1 MVILLSILQPTY
13 VIIGIIVLIGL
24 FVMQT
29 YNRLVRE
36 KLGVD
41 ESFSAMDVAMK
52 KRYDLIPNIVNTVKG
67 YAAHEKDTFEA
78 VVNARNAAVSAT
90 SPEEAAKAEGELN
103 QVMSRL
109 FALTE
114 SYPEL
119 KANENFLNL
128 QDELS
133 RIETE
138 IGQSRRFYNSRVKGY
153 NSMIKVFP
161 SVLVANMFGF
171 NEPYPMFEISEAERQ
186 TVEVKFWLIKG
197 GSPFFIKGG
206 TNYEKT
212 N

>member
-186 TVEVKFWLIKG
+186 TVEVKF
-197 GSPFFIKGG
+197 
-206 TNYEKT
+206 
-212 N
+212 